1 MANMGAMT
9 KVKQPSD
16 CGLAYAQPPPEVN
29 LSHAL
34 TPHRGIQCELGGHDR
49 GYRYQLLA
57 GHHVTRHGDVS
68 ATIDVKAEGDGE
80 SILALF
86 KGFHTAI
93 PQVSASGTSGN
104 DTEKPPASGSG
115 VNMHG

>member
-34 TPHRGIQCELGGHDR
+34 TSHRGIQCELGGHDR

-57 GHHVTRHGDVS
+57 GHHVTRHRDVS

-80 SILALF
+80 SILGLF
-86 KGFHTAI
+86 KGFCRQS
-93 PQVSASGTSGN
+93 PQVSASGTMRRSMVS
-104 DTEKPPASGSG
+104 P
-115 VNMHG
+115 